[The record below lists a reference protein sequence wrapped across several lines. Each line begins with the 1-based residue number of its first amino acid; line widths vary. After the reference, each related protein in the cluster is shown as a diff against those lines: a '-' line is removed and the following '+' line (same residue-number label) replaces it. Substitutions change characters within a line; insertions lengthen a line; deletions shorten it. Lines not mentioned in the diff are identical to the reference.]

1 LFKISGVFS
10 FGLSQLDDNMVFIS
24 LARGKEILGIADGV
38 HEIVV
43 QFTDAD
49 DHNNPDLPIFQKLNT
64 PQVEMV
70 GWLDLDPRKAFLVK
84 FIEFSVYL
92 IGLIL
97 FFVAAIGITNSMFMS
112 IYERIYEFGVVK
124 ALGTQPRQVF
134 QLILCEAFLLA
145 VFGLI
150 FGLIICTPLTW
161 YYSIHGLP
169 YGDLQYQ
176 GFTVA
181 DKVKTV
187 LTPSQFTL
195 FPLWLIGLT
204 LLASIYPALFASRIL
219 PSEALQKSL

>member
-1 LFKISGVFS
+1 LI
-10 FGLSQLDDNMVFIS
+10 
-24 LARGKEILGIADGV
+24 
-38 HEIVV
+38 
-43 QFTDAD
+43 
-49 DHNNPDLPIFQKLNT
+49 
-64 PQVEMV
+64 
-70 GWLDLDPRKAFLVK
+70 K
-84 FIEFSVYL
+84 FIDFTVYL
-92 IGLIL
+92 VGAIL
-97 FFVAAIGITNSMFMS
+97 FFVTAIGIINSMFMS
-112 IYERIYEFGVVK
+112 IYERIYEFGVIK

-150 FGLIICTPLTW
+150 FGLIIGAPLTW

-169 YGDLQYQ
+169 FGDLQVQ

-204 LLASIYPALFASRIL
+204 LIASIYPALFASRIL